1 MKPFS
6 GLGGPIGYA
15 GQPFDVNQTLIRDC
29 PAAQIDDDV
38 RPAGERL
45 AVAPAEDVQ
54 RLIYRGRLIV
64 AF

>member
-1 MKPFS
+1 MPP
-6 GLGGPIGYA
+6 LY
-15 GQPFDVNQTLIRDC
+15 VNQAFIGDC
-29 PAAQIDDDV
+29 PAAQIDDHV

>member
-1 MKPFS
+1 VKPFS

-15 GQPFDVNQTLIRDC
+15 GQPLYVNQAFIGDC